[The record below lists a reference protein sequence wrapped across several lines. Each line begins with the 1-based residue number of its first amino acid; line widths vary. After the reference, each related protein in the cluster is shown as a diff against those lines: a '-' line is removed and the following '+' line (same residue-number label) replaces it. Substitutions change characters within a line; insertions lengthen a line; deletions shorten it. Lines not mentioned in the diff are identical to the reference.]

1 MSIKK
6 FIGTGVALITPF
18 NKDFSIDYDS
28 LEKLVEFNIA
38 NGIDYLVINGTTG
51 ESPTVNTSEREKI
64 INTVVSVNNN
74 RVPLVLGMGGNDT
87 VRLVKE
93 INSLDLTSVSAIL
106 SVSPYYNKPTQ
117 EGIYQHYKYLTENIS
132 KPIIMYNV
140 PGRTSKNILPNTV
153 LRLANEFKSI
163 IGIKEAGNDINQ
175 YLELINNR
183 PDNFLIISGDDD
195 LALSSVVAGGDGVI
209 SVIGQ
214 AFPQMFSKMID
225 DGLNNKILSAE
236 SANNEL
242 CDIISLIFK
251 ENNPAGIKFVLSKL
265 NLCNDVL
272 RLPLLSASKELRS
285 QINDELNKLIS
296 K

>member
-1 MSIKK
+1 MRNNK

-18 NKDFSIDYDS
+18 NSDFSVDYSS
-28 LEKLVEFNIA
+28 LEKLVEFNIF
-38 NGIDYLVINGTTG
+38 NGINYLVINGTTA
-51 ESPTVNTSEREKI
+51 ESPTINSFEREKI

-87 VRLVKE
+87 VRLVKQ
-93 INSLDLTSVSAIL
+93 INSLDLTPISAIL

-117 EGIYQHYKYLTENIS
+117 EGIYQHYSYLAKNIS

-140 PGRTSKNILPNTV
+140 PGRTSKNILPKTI
-153 LRLANEFKSI
+153 LRLANKFESI
-163 IGIKEAGNDINQ
+163 IGVKEAGGNMSQ

-195 LALSSVVAGGDGVI
+195 LALSSVIAGGDGVI

-214 AFPQMFSKMID
+214 AFPQIFSKMID

-236 SANNEL
+236 SVNNEL
-242 CDIISLIFK
+242 CNMISLIFK
-251 ENNPAGIKFVLSKL
+251 ENNPAGIKFVLNKL

-272 RLPLLSASKELRS
+272 RLPLLSVSKDLRS
-285 QINDELNKLIS
+285 QINEELNNFNL
-296 K
+296 

>member
-1 MSIKK
+1 MINNK

-18 NKDFSIDYDS
+18 NSDFSVDYSS
-28 LEKLVEFNIA
+28 LEKLVEFNIF
-38 NGIDYLVINGTTG
+38 NGINYLVINGTTA
-51 ESPTVNTSEREKI
+51 ESPTINSFEREKI

-87 VRLVKE
+87 VRLVKQ
-93 INSLDLTSVSAIL
+93 INSLDLTPISAIL

-117 EGIYQHYKYLTENIS
+117 EGIYQHYSYLAKNIS

-140 PGRTSKNILPNTV
+140 PGRTSKNILPKTI
-153 LRLANEFKSI
+153 LRLANKFESI
-163 IGIKEAGNDINQ
+163 IGVKEAGGNMSQ

-195 LALSSVVAGGDGVI
+195 LALSSVIAGGDGVI

-214 AFPQMFSKMID
+214 AFPQIFSKMID

-236 SANNEL
+236 SVNNEL
-242 CDIISLIFK
+242 CNMISLIFK
-251 ENNPAGIKFVLSKL
+251 ENNPAGIKFVLNKL

-272 RLPLLSASKELRS
+272 RLPLLSVSKDLRS
-285 QINDELNKLIS
+285 QINEELNNFNL
-296 K
+296 